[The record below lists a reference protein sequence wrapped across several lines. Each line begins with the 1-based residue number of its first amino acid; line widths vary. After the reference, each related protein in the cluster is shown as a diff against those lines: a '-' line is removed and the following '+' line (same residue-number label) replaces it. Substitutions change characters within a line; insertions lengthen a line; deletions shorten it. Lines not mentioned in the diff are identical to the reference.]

1 MCVIAYR
8 FCSIIDVISGFAM
21 TFHTILVVF
30 SYSTIS
36 YFCFIREETPSHFA
50 SVLLDFSGGVF
61 NYSQMPVQSKD
72 QGSWVNFYGNIG
84 KVFIS
89 LVSIFYDSII
99 MGQYYVIYPDNKK
112 GLTSRYYYVVLSDFY
127 LILVV

>member
-1 MCVIAYR
+1 
-8 FCSIIDVISGFAM
+8 
-21 TFHTILVVF
+21 
-30 SYSTIS
+30 
-36 YFCFIREETPSHFA
+36 
-50 SVLLDFSGGVF
+50 
-61 NYSQMPVQSKD
+61 MPVQSKD

>member
-1 MCVIAYR
+1 
-8 FCSIIDVISGFAM
+8 M

-30 SYSTIS
+30 SYFTIS
-36 YFCFIREETPSHFA
+36 YFCFIREETPSLFA

-84 KVFIS
+84 KV
-89 LVSIFYDSII
+89 LYPWYVSILYDSII
-99 MGQYYVIYPDNKK
+99 MGQHYVIYPDNKK
-112 GLTSRYYYVVLSDFY
+112 GLTSMYYYVVLSDFY
-127 LILVV
+127 PILVV